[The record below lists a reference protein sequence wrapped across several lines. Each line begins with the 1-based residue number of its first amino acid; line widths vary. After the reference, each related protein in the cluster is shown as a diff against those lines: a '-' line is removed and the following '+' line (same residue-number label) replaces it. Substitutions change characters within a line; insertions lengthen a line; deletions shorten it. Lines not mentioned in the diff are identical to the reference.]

1 MKKVST
7 SLLNIILF
15 LGMLFLVVGFL
26 FFVGFSGGSLNIA
39 KSVAFI
45 LFLVA
50 GFAFLYSFLVFSNKP
65 FFLFVGLMFALWGIF
80 GTLMGT
86 GIVPFSLKEWWPLF
100 LLFSGIALF
109 CSGKVKNKK
118 IVIAYDFPAL
128 FLIVMSAIFLFFSFG
143 LIDVSFSMVAVVL
156 GPLLLICAGV
166 FLVIIF
172 LYRKQ
177 INSII
182 DNDFVDEDF
191 DENAENIVGED
202 L

>member
-65 FFLFVGLMFALWGIF
+65 FFLFVGLMFSLWGIF

-86 GIVPFSLKEWWPLF
+86 GIVPFVCWH
-100 LLFSGIALF
+100 
-109 CSGKVKNKK
+109 C
-118 IVIAYDFPAL
+118 
-128 FLIVMSAIFLFFSFG
+128 
-143 LIDVSFSMVAVVL
+143 VVL
-156 GPLLLICAGV
+156 
-166 FLVIIF
+166 FW
-172 LYRKQ
+172 
-177 INSII
+177 
-182 DNDFVDEDF
+182 
-191 DENAENIVGED
+191 
-202 L
+202 

>member
-50 GFAFLYSFLVFSNKP
+50 GFAFLYSFLFFSNKP
-65 FFLFVGLMFALWGIF
+65 FFLFVGLMFSLWGIF

-100 LLFSGIALF
+100 LLFSGISLF

>member
-1 MKKVST
+1 
-7 SLLNIILF
+7 
-15 LGMLFLVVGFL
+15 MLFLVVGFL
-26 FFVGFSGGSLNIA
+26 FFVGFSGGSLNLA

-65 FFLFVGLMFALWGIF
+65 FFLFVGLMFSLWGIF

-143 LIDVSFSMVAVVL
+143 LIDVSFSMVVVVL